1 MGFLEDYFINPIF
14 DKTGYNAV
22 NTLVYA
28 AIAIGAL
35 YLIYKRMERAKFSV
49 SREFWIAL
57 LGFVVLGSSMRVVTD
72 SVDSG
77 VMGKFVAAL
86 QAGAGG
92 GLVPGIGGALLPAY
106 SAVLSSHAFDYG
118 YWTVTPGIYLVTAAL
133 FLVAILIGRALGR
146 GGFAAYAG
154 WMLASFP
161 VLLLLPMAVHFGYAL
176 AIVALAAVA
185 AISMKH
191 LLKFSWKNTLP
202 VFAHAFDGAATWVA
216 INWFGPAQGVAYF
229 EQHVLSGG
237 IGTATP
243 LGFGLFFILK
253 VAFASAAVHY
263 LAKDGEKEGVPP
275 LAMELTLCAITVL
288 GLAPGLRDMLRLL
301 LGT

>member
-1 MGFLEDYFINPIF
+1 
-14 DKTGYNAV
+14 
-22 NTLVYA
+22 
-28 AIAIGAL
+28 
-35 YLIYKRMERAKFSV
+35 
-49 SREFWIAL
+49 
-57 LGFVVLGSSMRVVTD
+57 
-72 SVDSG
+72 